1 MRGVHL
7 PSPAVGS
14 IADRSTAQLL
24 AYVAA
29 AVLVVVAGIRYL
41 DPGGGDKPAAPV
53 AIDGEAGAAT
63 ADGSDEDGRL
73 YVHVAGEVREPG
85 LYRLSAGA
93 RVGAAIDRAGGVEPR
108 ADLSG
113 VNLAAELQD
122 GQQVLVPRRGTSTAV
137 APAPSPSAT
146 GAPTANAGA
155 PAAPISLA
163 QATADELDAGVDGIG
178 PILATRIIEFR
189 DEQGGV
195 GAIDELEAVDGIG
208 EERLADLRDA
218 LVP

>member
-1 MRGVHL
+1 VRGAHL
-7 PSPAVGS
+7 RSAAVGP
-14 IADRSTAQLL
+14 IADRSKGQLL

-29 AVLVVVAGIRYL
+29 AVLVVVAGIRFL
-41 DPGGGDKPAAPV
+41 GQGGEEQPAAPV
-53 AIDGEAGAAT
+53 AIDGGTGAAP
-63 ADGSDEDGRL
+63 ADGSAEGGRL

-85 LYRLSAGA
+85 LYRLFPGA
-93 RVGAAIDRAGGVEPR
+93 RVGAAIDRAGGVERR

-122 GQQVLVPRRGTSTAV
+122 GQQVLVPRRGSVTAV

-146 GAPTANAGA
+146 GAPTTDAGA
-155 PAAPISLA
+155 PAAPISLG
-163 QATADELDAGVDGIG
+163 QATVEELDAGVDGIG

-189 DEQGGV
+189 DEQGTV
-195 GAIDELEAVDGIG
+195 GAIDELEGVEGIG
-208 EERLADLRDA
+208 EERLADLREA